1 MEEWQKL
8 VLIGVILIILG
19 ALFAIFKGINIWT
32 ILIIILA
39 VLDIAVGLYRKKI
52 NR

>member
-8 VLIGVILIILG
+8 VLIGVILIIL
-19 ALFAIFKGINIWT
+19 AAVFAIFKGMNIW
-32 ILIIILA
+32 IVLIIILA

-52 NR
+52 M